1 MYLHIYA
8 DFSVQRRFCIFGP
21 VNSNY
26 AAGKSDQTRIK
37 GKRML
42 KKAAWLGSAMMIL
55 TASLAVG
62 SAPAFADGTIRLFA
76 AGSLRAA
83 LTEVA
88 KDYEVQQGTRVEAT
102 FGASGLLKDRLARG
116 EAADVFASA
125 NMEHPRALADAGLA
139 APARPFTRNQL
150 CALTKPQLIMT
161 PDTLLDQLL
170 DPAVRVGTSTPKADP
185 AGDYAWELFGKAEAQ
200 RPGSAATLQ
209 AKALQLTGGP
219 QSPKP
224 PEGRNAYVWLMEQ
237 NLADVFLTYCTNA
250 RLAVREVPAL
260 KIIAM
265 PEPLAVGAVYGLTVM
280 NSGDT
285 AKGAAL
291 ADYIQSPAGQSVLE
305 RYGFT
310 KP

>member
-1 MYLHIYA
+1 ML
-8 DFSVQRRFCIFGP
+8 RRSIRLGG
-21 VNSNY
+21 
-26 AAGKSDQTRIK
+26 AGVTI
-37 GKRML
+37 
-42 KKAAWLGSAMMIL
+42 A
-55 TASLAVG
+55 ASLALG
-62 SAPAFADGTIRLFA
+62 SAPAFADGTVRLFA

-88 KDYEVQQGTRVEAT
+88 KDYETQQGTAVEAT
-102 FGASGLLKDRLARG
+102 FGASGLLRERLAKG

-125 NMEHPRALADAGLA
+125 NMEHPQALADAGLA

-150 CALTKPQLIMT
+150 CALAKPHLTVT
-161 PDTLLDQLL
+161 PDTLLDRLL

-185 AGDYAWELFGKAEAQ
+185 AGDYAWELFGKAEAL
-200 RPGSAATLQ
+200 RPGSTATLR
-209 AKALQLTGGP
+209 AKALQLSGGP

-237 NLADVFLTYCTNA
+237 NLADFFLTYCTNA
-250 RLAVREVPAL
+250 QLAVREVPAL
-260 KIIAM
+260 KIIAV

-285 AKGAAL
+285 TRGTAL

-305 RYGFT
+305 HHGFA